1 MTNPTGSGSNLPPE
15 DQPGWGAPPPQP
27 GYGQQ
32 PPYGQAPG
40 YGQQPPYGQQPG
52 YGQAPGYGQPYPAAP
67 GYDAP
72 AATTPMMDFG
82 TAVRSV
88 LTQYATFTGRARRSE
103 FWWFILA
110 SFLASIVTSII
121 DVAIGSEVTAGMGI
135 VSLLL
140 SLALLIPTL
149 AVGARRLH
157 DIGRTGWWQLIGLT
171 VIGYVVLIV
180 FWALD
185 GQPGPNQHGPSPK
198 YQAAGGYGY

>member
-1 MTNPTGSGSNLPPE
+1 MTNPTGSGPE
-15 DQPGWGAPPPQP
+15 YPQGGGDPGQSWGAPQQQP

-32 PPYGQAPG
+32 PQ
-40 YGQQPPYGQQPG
+40 

-72 AATTPMMDFG
+72 AASTPMMDIG

-103 FWWFILA
+103 YWWFALA

-121 DVAIGSEVTAGMGI
+121 DLAIGSEVTAGMGI
-135 VSLLL
+135 LSLLL
-140 SLALLIPTL
+140 SLALLIPSL
-149 AVGARRLH
+149 AVGVRRLH
-157 DIGRTGWWQLIGLT
+157 DTGKSGWWLLIGL
-171 VIGYVVLIV
+171 VPLIGFIVLIV
-180 FWALD
+180 FFVQD
-185 GQPGPNQHGPSPK
+185 SQPGPNQHGPSPK